1 MPLEHYRQKSI
12 SRIMKQIFMLA
23 AACSF
28 VLFSCKGG
36 DKTQQEQPEQPQA
49 QEAETEKN
57 AEPELAFNPDS
68 LGAEPQFDIVTTM
81 GTIRVK
87 LYEDTPKHKK
97 NFIRLAS
104 VKFYND
110 ITFHRVIRGF
120 MIQTGD
126 PYTRSYPDRIDV
138 FGTGGPGYTI
148 PAEMR
153 SEDGKPL
160 HLHKKGALAAARKG
174 DMSNPEKASSGS
186 QFYIVQDAAACKQLD
201 GDYTV
206 FGETVSG
213 LDVVDKIASVATG
226 ARKRDLPNTD
236 IKIISILPVK

>member
-1 MPLEHYRQKSI
+1 
-12 SRIMKQIFMLA
+12 MKVFVSLNNCFIKRFMKKLFIVA
-23 AACSF
+23 SLCSF
-28 VLFSCKGG
+28 ILFSCKGG
-36 DKTQQEQPEQPQA
+36 EKTEENNQQPASGQQAEPEKKQ
-49 QEAETEKN
+49 
-57 AEPELAFNPDS
+57 PELAFNPDS
-68 LGAEPQFDIVTTM
+68 LGTEPQFDIVTTM

-104 VKFYND
+104 VKYYD
-110 ITFHRVIRGF
+110 GITFHRVIRNF

-126 PYTRSYPDRIDV
+126 PYTRDYPDRPDV

-148 PAEMR
+148 PAEIKG
-153 SEDGKPL
+153 EDGKTL

-174 DMSNPEKASSGS
+174 DRANPEKASSGS
-186 QFYIVQDAAACKQLD
+186 QFYIVHDADACKQLD

-226 ARKRDLPNTD
+226 AKDRPTTD
-236 IKIISILPVK
+236 IKIISVLPVK

>member
-1 MPLEHYRQKSI
+1 
-12 SRIMKQIFMLA
+12 MKKILILA

-36 DKTQQEQPEQPQA
+36 EKTQEGQDQQAAQQQAEPE
-49 QEAETEKN
+49 K

-68 LGAEPQFDIVTTM
+68 LGTEPQFDIVTSM

-104 VKFYND
+104 VKYYD
-110 ITFHRVIRGF
+110 GITFHRVIRNF

-126 PYTRSYPDRIDV
+126 PYTKDYPDRPDV
-138 FGTGGPGYTI
+138 FGTGGPGYTV
-148 PAEMR
+148 PAEIKG
-153 SEDGKPL
+153 EDGKTL

-174 DMSNPEKASSGS
+174 DRANPEKASSGS
-186 QFYIVQDAAACKQLD
+186 QFYIVQDAGACKQLD

-226 ARKRDLPNTD
+226 AKDRPVND

>member
-1 MPLEHYRQKSI
+1 MTSKHDKETNSTV
-12 SRIMKQIFMLA
+12 MKKIFMLA

-28 VLFSCKGG
+28 MLFSCKGG
-36 DKTQQEQPEQPQA
+36 EKTQEGQGNQPQA
-49 QEAETEKN
+49 QQ
-57 AEPELAFNPDS
+57 AEPEKKAAPDLAFNPDS
-68 LGAEPQFDIVTTM
+68 LGTEPQFDIVTTM
-81 GTIRVK
+81 GTIRIK

-104 VKFYND
+104 VKYYND

-126 PYTRSYPDRIDV
+126 PYTRTNPDRADV
-138 FGTGGPGYTI
+138 FGTGGPGYTV
-148 PAEMR
+148 PAEIKG
-153 SEDGKPL
+153 EDGKTL

-174 DMSNPEKASSGS
+174 DRANPEKASSGS
-186 QFYIVQDAAACKQLD
+186 QFYIVQDAGACKQLD

-213 LDVVDKIASVATG
+213 LDVIDKIASVATG
-226 ARKRDLPNTD
+226 ARKQDLPNTD

>member
-1 MPLEHYRQKSI
+1 MKKLF
-12 SRIMKQIFMLA
+12 IMASL
-23 AACSF
+23 CSLF
-28 VLFSCKGG
+28 LFSCKGG
-36 DKTQQEQPEQPQA
+36 EKTEDNSQQANPEQQA
-49 QEAETEKN
+49 EPEKKQ
-57 AEPELAFNPDS
+57 PELAFNPDS
-68 LGAEPQFDIVTTM
+68 LGTEPQFDIVTSM
-81 GTIRVK
+81 GTIRIK

-104 VKFYND
+104 LKYYD
-110 ITFHRVIRGF
+110 GILFHRVIPGF

-126 PYTRSYPDRIDV
+126 HFTKDNPDRPDV

-148 PAEMR
+148 PAEIKG
-153 SEDGKPL
+153 EDGKTL

-174 DMSNPEKASSGS
+174 DRANPEKASSGS
-186 QFYIVQDAAACKQLD
+186 QFYIVQDARACAQLD

-213 LDVVDKIASVATG
+213 LDVVDKISAVATG
-226 ARKRDLPNTD
+226 ARKQDLPNTD